1 MNTKLLRQQ
10 ILDLAIRGKL
20 VKQDPNDEPASVL
33 LERIRAE
40 KEQLIQQGKI
50 KKTKASATT
59 DTPHYQNT
67 PFDIPTS
74 WQWARLGEITLNRDA
89 ERVPLSSAVRKKQ
102 TNKRYNY
109 YGASG
114 VIDKVD
120 NYLFEDRLLLV
131 GEDGANLLSRSK
143 DNAFFAEG
151 RYWVN
156 NHAHVIDSTD
166 KLILDY
172 VAIVINSTP
181 LDKYITGSAQPK
193 FTQDNLNNFPIPL
206 PPLAE
211 QKRIVAEIEKW
222 FALIDELDANKQ
234 DLQAA
239 IRQVRAKVLDLAIH
253 GKLVSQDPNDEPA
266 IALLRRIN
274 PHYTPSD
281 TSHYQ
286 NVPQGWEVT
295 TLENVCKIVTT
306 QKYQIKQ
313 SEIKEAG
320 KYPVISQSANYIE
333 GYCDRAD
340 KLYTKSPVVIFGDH
354 TRAVKFIDFEFVVGA
369 DGVKIFIPLLS
380 PKYTYYLIC
389 YAASQIENKGYA
401 RHYSLLSK
409 VPLFIPP
416 LKEQKRIVNAI
427 DAILEV
433 MDIISAEL

>member
-1 MNTKLLRQQ
+1 M
-10 ILDLAIRGKL
+10 
-20 VKQDPNDEPASVL
+20 
-33 LERIRAE
+33 
-40 KEQLIQQGKI
+40 
-50 KKTKASATT
+50 
-59 DTPHYQNT
+59 
-67 PFDIPTS
+67 
-74 WQWARLGEITLNRDA
+74 GEITLNRDA

-211 QKRIVAEIEKW
+211 QRRIVAEVEKW
-222 FALIDELDANKQ
+222 FALIDDLETNKQ
-234 DLQAA
+234 DLQSAVK
-239 IRQVRAKVLDLAIH
+239 QVRAKVLDLAIH
-253 GKLVSQDPNDEPA
+253 GKLVPQDPADEPA

-286 NVPQGWEVT
+286 NVPFDIPASWEWVRLDDVLT
-295 TLENVCKIVTT
+295 IMN
-306 QKYQIKQ
+306 
-313 SEIKEAG
+313 
-320 KYPVISQSANYIE
+320 
-333 GYCDRAD
+333 
-340 KLYTKSPVVIFGDH
+340 
-354 TRAVKFIDFEFVVGA
+354 
-369 DGVKIFIPLLS
+369 
-380 PKYTYYLIC
+380 
-389 YAASQIENKGYA
+389 GYA
-401 RHYSLLSK
+401 FKSSK
-409 VPLFIPP
+409 YISNGGVRIIRITNVQDGYVCDDSPLFYLTALVNEYSSFLLKEGDLLMSLTGNVGRVGLLQREMLPAALNQRVACLREKQPWGYLRYIFYLLRTTFFLNACVASGNATAQLNISTGWLKGFLFPLPP
-416 LKEQKRIVNAI
+416 LAEQKRIVSEIERIFGVLGTIEENI
-427 DAILEV
+427 R
-433 MDIISAEL
+433 